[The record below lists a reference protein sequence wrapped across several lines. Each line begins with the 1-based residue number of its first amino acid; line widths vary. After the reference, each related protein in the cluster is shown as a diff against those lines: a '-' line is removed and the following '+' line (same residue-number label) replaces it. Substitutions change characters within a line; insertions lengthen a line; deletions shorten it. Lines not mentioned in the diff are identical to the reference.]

1 MINKKLPIAFFVL
14 LVLVACLS
22 SNQLSQ
28 PAPTNTS
35 SAIPQ
40 ATLKLSPT
48 STPVVVPSTTI
59 TAESTIG
66 SLECQLSPLIV
77 PTLPAEIPGYTIL
90 DSSTDLHITGTYQ
103 QIDLASYQL
112 KVTGKVDY
120 PLSLTMDEIRCLPR
134 VESAAPLI
142 CPGVF
147 QDHASW
153 AGTPIHYVLDLVG
166 VQSDATSVYFV
177 GADGYL
183 SWVSLSEAYSED
195 NFLAYEWN
203 NQPLPILH
211 GFPLRVV
218 FPALAGGKW
227 VKWLVEINVR

>member
-1 MINKKLPIAFFVL
+1 MITKKLNTACLIL
-14 LVLVACLS
+14 LVLVACRSSDQPSKPMLS
-22 SNQLSQ
+22 NAETAVPETALS
-28 PAPTNTS
+28 PSSTS
-35 SAIPQ
+35 SPIFVPT
-40 ATLKLSPT
+40 ATGSSAP
-48 STPVVVPSTTI
+48 
-59 TAESTIG
+59 
-66 SLECQLSPLIV
+66 SLESLNCQLSPIVV
-77 PTLPAEIPGYTIL
+77 PTLPAEIPGYTKL
-90 DSSTDLHITGTYQ
+90 DSSTNLHITGTYQ

-112 KVTGKVDY
+112 KVTGKVEY
-120 PLSLTMDEIRCLPR
+120 PLNLTMDEIRCLPR

-153 AGTPIHYVLDLVG
+153 AGTPVHNVLDLAV
-166 VQSDATSVYFV
+166 VQSDATTVYFI
-177 GADGYL
+177 GADGYTSNVPL
-183 SWVSLSEAYSED
+183 YELNSEN

>member
-1 MINKKLPIAFFVL
+1 MITKKLNTAFLIL
-14 LVLVACLS
+14 LGLVACRS
-22 SNQLSQ
+22 STQ
-28 PAPTNTS
+28 PFQPTQPSAKTALPEVASSIPPTS
-35 SAIPQ
+35 SPTLIST
-40 ATLKLSPT
+40 ATELSEP
-48 STPVVVPSTTI
+48 
-59 TAESTIG
+59 
-66 SLECQLSPLIV
+66 SLESLNCQLTPLVV
-77 PTLPAEIPGYTIL
+77 PTLPAEIPGYTKL
-90 DSSTDLHITGTYQ
+90 DSSTNLHITGTYQ

-112 KVTGKVDY
+112 KVTGKVKY

-153 AGTPIHYVLDLVG
+153 AGTPVHNVLDLAV
-166 VQSDATSVYFV
+166 VQSDATAVYFI
-177 GADGYL
+177 GADGYSSNVPIYEL
-183 SWVSLSEAYSED
+183 NSEN

-227 VKWLVEINVR
+227 VKWLVEISVR